1 VPALKNPKHE
11 QFAQEL
17 IKGVNAGDAYVSVGY
32 KHDDGNASR
41 LVQKVQARVQELTRK
56 SAARAEVTLASLI
69 QEAGEIQAAA
79 IEDGAH
85 SAAVQALTAKAKL
98 AGFWIERAVNE
109 NVNANYAISDQPP
122 TSEEWAKAYPT
133 PAATAH

>member
-1 VPALKNPKHE
+1 MPALKNPKHE

-17 IKGVNAGDAYVSVGY
+17 LTGVNAGDAYVSVGY

-98 AGFWIERAVNE
+98 SGHWIERAVNE
-109 NVNANYAISDQPP
+109 NINAHYAISDKPMSQA
-122 TSEEWAKAYPT
+122 EWDKAYTT

>member
-1 VPALKNPKHE
+1 MPALKNPKHE

-17 IKGVNAGDAYVSVGY
+17 LKGVNAGDAYVSVGY
-32 KHDDGNASR
+32 KRDDGNASR

-98 AGFWIERAVNE
+98 SGHWIERAVNE
-109 NVNANYAISDQPP
+109 NINAHYAISDKPMSQA
-122 TSEEWAKAYPT
+122 EWDKAYTT